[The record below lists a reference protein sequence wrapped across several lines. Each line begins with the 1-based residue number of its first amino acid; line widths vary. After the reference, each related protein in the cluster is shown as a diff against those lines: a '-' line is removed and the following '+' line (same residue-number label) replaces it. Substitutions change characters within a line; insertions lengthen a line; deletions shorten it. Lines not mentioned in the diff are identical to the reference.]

1 MPSWC
6 SSAAHESKARQR
18 QPGGMGRYGGRG
30 GRVGGLGIYRK
41 GWGWWGNEGKMELEW
56 EMHKFTR

>member
-1 MPSWC
+1 MRAKRGRGNL
-6 SSAAHESKARQR
+6 AAW
-18 QPGGMGRYGGRG
+18 GRYGGRG